1 MNNRELQLPALIFFP
16 QKMTKTTQTTRRYF
30 AESKFGNRHEI
41 EKIGPREW
49 VVNVEPGHDA
59 TFRTLRDAKAWI
71 KWTPQL
77 RQA

>member
-16 QKMTKTTQTTRRYF
+16 QKMTNTTQTTRRYF

>member
-1 MNNRELQLPALIFFP
+1 MNQKDLQIPALMFFP
-16 QKMTKTTQTTRRYF
+16 LKTRKAPQAPRRYV
-30 AESKFGNRHEI
+30 ADSRFGTRHEI
-41 EKIGPREW
+41 EKIGPSQW

-71 KWTPQL
+71 QWTPQL